1 MDFRERLFKYAGLT
15 DYLLKHDM
23 TKADHDRLQAVLD
36 QQGIPRHKGTPG
48 RTQPELQHGGE
59 HVPLTAESPMYKAME
74 HIKRNKG
81 RYALGAASLAG
92 IGLLYKHTQNNST
105 YAEEPQ
111 QQGF

>member
-1 MDFRERLFKYAGLT
+1 MDFRERLMKYAGLT
-15 DYLLKHDM
+15 DYFLKHDM

-36 QQGIPRHKGTPG
+36 QQGIPRHKGQPVHG
-48 RTQPELQHGGE
+48 QPEMQHGGE

-81 RYALGAASLAG
+81 RYAMGAAGLAG
-92 IGLLYKHTQNNST
+92 IGLLYKHTQNNA
-105 YAEEPQ
+105 YVEEPQ